1 MRERESMERYKKAR
15 EKRKGEGQG
24 LSVMI
29 LASKVGDITDE
40 RNKNLMMSK
49 TLGRADSA
57 LTGRK
62 HQKRLKRVRVGRK
75 IVK

>member
-1 MRERESMERYKKAR
+1 MMKTREGESMERYKKAR

-49 TLGRADSA
+49 TLGSP
-57 LTGRK
+57 LI
-62 HQKRLKRVRVGRK
+62 VGGVDKEPLDMSDRE
-75 IVK
+75 

>member
-1 MRERESMERYKKAR
+1 MKMRERESMERYKKAR

-57 LTGRK
+57 RK